1 VEAESIEFE
10 EEKTMKDMQRVQ
22 QFQQKEADKWA
33 KKDKDI
39 HLQVCF
45 KKAVDCEFPL
55 IKASQEIKETE
66 LTERIIRRTEYFF
79 IAYESL
85 KARLIDGISQEDQNV
100 SSR

>member
-1 VEAESIEFE
+1 
-10 EEKTMKDMQRVQ
+10 MKDMQRVQ

-66 LTERIIRRTEYFF
+66 LTERIIRRTEHFF

>member
-1 VEAESIEFE
+1 
-10 EEKTMKDMQRVQ
+10 MKDMQKVQ
-22 QFQQKEADKWA
+22 QFQQKEMDKWA
-33 KKDKDI
+33 RKDKDI

-55 IKASQEIKETE
+55 IKGSQEIKETE
-66 LTERIIRRTEYFF
+66 LTEKIIRRTEHFF